1 MNKGNDNSY
10 RARKTPSKSF
20 SQFLKESGIKPLVFL
35 GKCMQF
41 FGTKTIIAFG
51 LGIILATI
59 CLYVGNQARIPFINK
74 LFKVTNHAPVL
85 IDVPTTTTE
94 VEITYPYDGANVEIG
109 ELVRGT
115 SEKIPKGQAIWI
127 IVYPYLF
134 DRYYP
139 QNNPAAVQVNG
150 DWISLTF
157 IGIEED
163 VNKKFDIIVVLA
175 DKRAQD
181 AFNAY
186 LKQAEDTGIWS
197 GLERLPEGATIY
209 DSTTVTRK

>member
-1 MNKGNDNSY
+1 MQIQPIDITRIIVAIITAAGVVIAAIIGRRQRQMQRGSPRPGGEPRRIGTWTILMVVCVILLTANLGFY
-10 RARKTPSKSF
+10 GW
-20 SQFLKESGIKPLVFL
+20 QYIKP
-35 GKCMQF
+35 
-41 FGTKTIIAFG
+41 
-51 LGIILATI
+51 
-59 CLYVGNQARIPFINK
+59 
-74 LFKVTNHAPVL
+74 
-85 IDVPTTTTE
+85 E

-139 QNNPAAVQVNG
+139 QKNPTAVQANG

-163 VNKKFDIIVVLA
+163 VNKKFDIIAVLA

-186 LKQAEDTGIWS
+186 LIQAKDTNTWP
-197 GLERLPEGATIY
+197 GLGRLLEGVTIY
-209 DSTTVTRK
+209 DRITVTRK

>member
-1 MNKGNDNSY
+1 MQIQPIDITQIIVAIITAAGFIIAAIIGRRQRERPRPEGEPRRISTWTILMVVCVILLAANLGVFGWRY
-10 RARKTPSKSF
+10 
-20 SQFLKESGIKPLVFL
+20 IKP
-35 GKCMQF
+35 
-41 FGTKTIIAFG
+41 
-51 LGIILATI
+51 
-59 CLYVGNQARIPFINK
+59 
-74 LFKVTNHAPVL
+74 
-85 IDVPTTTTE
+85 E

-115 SEKIPKGQAIWI
+115 SEKISKGQAIWI

-139 QNNPAAVQVNG
+139 QNNPAAVQANG

-175 DKRAQD
+175 DKMAQD

-186 LKQAEDTGIWS
+186 LIQAKDTDTWP
-197 GLERLPEGATIY
+197 GLERLPEGVTIY
-209 DSTTVTRK
+209 DRITVTRK

>member
-1 MNKGNDNSY
+1 MTMQIQPIDITQIIV
-10 RARKTPSKSF
+10 AIITAI
-20 SQFLKESGIKPLVFL
+20 GI
-35 GKCMQF
+35 
-41 FGTKTIIAFG
+41 IIAARQRRMQRERPRKISTWTILMVVCMILLAANLVVFG
-51 LGIILATI
+51 L
-59 CLYVGNQARIPFINK
+59 RPRPK
-74 LFKVTNHAPVL
+74 
-85 IDVPTTTTE
+85 

-109 ELVRGT
+109 EIVRGT

-139 QNNPAAVQVNG
+139 QNNPADVQANG

-163 VNKKFDIIVVLA
+163 VNRKFDIIVVLA
-175 DKRAQD
+175 DKMAQD

-186 LKQAEDTGIWS
+186 HKQSKDTDTWP
-197 GLERLPEGATIY
+197 GLERLPEGVTIY
-209 DSTTVTRK
+209 DRITVMRK

>member
-1 MNKGNDNSY
+1 
-10 RARKTPSKSF
+10 
-20 SQFLKESGIKPLVFL
+20 
-35 GKCMQF
+35 MQIQPIDITQIIVAIITAI
-41 FGTKTIIAFG
+41 GVIIATRQRRRQRESPTWTILMVVCITLLAANLVVFG
-51 LGIILATI
+51 LRY
-59 CLYVGNQARIPFINK
+59 CKP
-74 LFKVTNHAPVL
+74 
-85 IDVPTTTTE
+85 E
-94 VEITYPYDGANVEIG
+94 VKITYPYNGATVEIG

-139 QNNPAAVQVNG
+139 QNNPAAVQANG

-181 AFNAY
+181 AFEAY
-186 LKQAEDTGIWS
+186 IKQSEVTKTWP
-197 GLERLPEGATIY
+197 GLERLPEGAPIY
-209 DSTTVTRK
+209 DRITVIRK